1 MMKYMRI
8 PKINTVH
15 YGWIW
20 IASGLL
26 VGAIVPYI
34 LWLIFHR
41 LFIIPII
48 VGGVILLA
56 FIIVFCIEMHQDNS
70 KVPFYEKTLK
80 DEIKYDPDT
89 QYAVIKSSICT
100 GEKVAGFKNKKDG
113 HFVEV
118 MVIRT
123 SEDEKRFMAIYGLDE
138 VRTEY

>member
-1 MMKYMRI
+1 MRI

-100 GEKVAGFKNKKDG
+100 GEKVAGFKNKEDG
-113 HFVEV
+113 HFTEV
-118 MVIRT
+118 MLIR
-123 SEDEKRFMAIYGLDE
+123 SHEDELYFKELYGIE
-138 VRTEY
+138 EIKTEY

>member
-1 MMKYMRI
+1 
-8 PKINTVH
+8 
-15 YGWIW
+15 
-20 IASGLL
+20 
-26 VGAIVPYI
+26 
-34 LWLIFHR
+34 
-41 LFIIPII
+41 
-48 VGGVILLA
+48 
-56 FIIVFCIEMHQDNS
+56 MHQDNS

-123 SEDEKRFMAIYGLDE
+123 SEDEKRFMAIYGLDK